1 MATHRPADSEETAVF
16 AYDFPLL
23 SLVVA
28 LFFFFLFLSL
38 FFAVIWCFVD
48 NFRRND
54 HGGWAKAGWTV
65 ALLLIPLIG
74 MVVYLVTRPN
84 LPTT

>member
-1 MATHRPADSEETAVF
+1 ML

-23 SLVVA
+23 SLTVA

-48 NFRRND
+48 NFRRHD
-54 HGGWAKAGWTV
+54 HGGGAKAVWTLV
-65 ALLLIPLIG
+65 LLLLPLIG
-74 MVVYLVTRPN
+74 MVVYLVKRPN